1 MTLPT
6 RALPADSQMAKLPDR
21 FAQILTETDLN
32 STLERLQSM
41 QDADAAAA
49 LSLIST
55 LRLKLRVG
63 ENRLRRLLEEG
74 EALSENH
81 RLTAGEDFTYTMQ
94 QSVLLSPIR
103 DKIREWDMLSQDL
116 KAAEAAIQTSSRQQ
130 EAYSLARLLHEIG
143 KV

>member
-1 MTLPT
+1 MTLPP

-74 EALSENH
+74 EVLSENH

-94 QSVLLSPIR
+94 QSVLLAPIR
-103 DKIREWDMLSQDL
+103 EKIREWDMLSQDL
-116 KAAEAAIQTSSRQQ
+116 KAAETAIQTSNRQQ
-130 EAYSLARLLHEIG
+130 AAFSLARLLHEIG
-143 KV
+143 KA

>member
-94 QSVLLSPIR
+94 QSVLLAPIR
-103 DKIREWDMLSQDL
+103 EKIREWDMLSQDL
-116 KAAEAAIQTSSRQQ
+116 KAAETAIQTSNRQQ
-130 EAYSLARLLHEIG
+130 AAFSLARLLHEIG